1 MIFDFTPVVGTPESD
16 GLAPDL
22 LMSVIDVICDKLV
35 VDLDLVEVAPH
46 YDSGVTAVAAA
57 RTLFESISS
66 IEASRLKL
74 T

>member
-1 MIFDFTPVVGTPESD
+1 
-16 GLAPDL
+16 
-22 LMSVIDVICDKLV
+22 MSVIDVICDKLV